1 MPRHGFLTLAL
12 PALVALA
19 VPVGLHAEPLPKPTV
34 DYAAEGTITSGKG
47 SNPATVRH
55 GTGKMR
61 VDTQVDGKKAA
72 IYIDLTARTATVVS
86 QRLGQKIAMQID
98 PERASDAVSM
108 LDRDAKRVGEAKVA
122 GEACDE
128 YEFETSKGHT
138 VITCVTH
145 DGIALRTRDVSRNR
159 IVWEASNVTRAA
171 QNAAQ
176 FVLPSDAIPLQIP
189 KLK

>member
-1 MPRHGFLTLAL
+1 MRRLGSL
-12 PALVALA
+12 PFAVLALA
-19 VPVGLHAEPLPKPTV
+19 VPAVVHAEPLPKPTA

-55 GTGKMR
+55 GAGKMR
-61 VDTQVDGKKAA
+61 IDTQVDGKKAA

-86 QRLGQKIAMQID
+86 QRMGQKIAMQID
-98 PERASDAVSM
+98 PERASDAVNM

-122 GEACDE
+122 GETCDE

-138 VITCVTH
+138 VLACVTH

-159 IVWEASNVTRAA
+159 VVWEASSVARAP

-176 FVLPSDAIPLQIP
+176 LVLPSDAIPLP